1 METLTQP
8 SELSASPPAS
18 TTSCPRW
25 VMLHHRYGEHRDSTT
40 ADDGDTAVVCR
51 TSTGWL
57 IRFSFVFAA
66 PPASSLLCYDWAG
79 RAPREDDYFEPPRFV
94 AAHGDSILLEMWA
107 PLKRPRGSSSVPID
121 HILYQTGAAGGGPP
135 SASLLPACYFP
146 MQYESRRNNA
156 RRMRT
161 EDTGILRRGE
171 DDLLVAQL
179 EVTYDEPYDT
189 AELCVLRPGGE
200 WELRRAVPIVFN
212 DDDGSNGNELIRW
225 RDTDA
230 IVPIGDRSGGS
241 RISTMGIVP
250 HAPTVDPPL
259 GDRFLCWINYFCGF
273 LLWDTTEEVSPKL
286 RHVPLPVSPP
296 ERTRYTHGY
305 DRPCMRRSWNMGAA
319 GPCALRFV
327 SIAPRCC
334 CGGPGES
341 TCARSRFAFTVTTWT
356 MALHADKPMTWVKDG
371 VLDCDELWSLPAY
384 QGLARV
390 RLEYPVVSLDN
401 PDVVCFM
408 VCEDY
413 SVSRKD
419 QKMWMVEVDTR
430 RKALLS
436 VVRCTI
442 DRWSAGHHLPAK
454 LQWVNAVTGPIVK
467 DLPEH

>member
-8 SELSASPPAS
+8 NELSVSPPAS

-25 VMLHHRYGEHRDSTT
+25 VMLHRYGEHRDSTA
-40 ADDGDTAVVCR
+40 ADDGHTAVVCR

-107 PLKRPRGSSSVPID
+107 PMKRPRGSSSVPID
-121 HILYQTGAAGGGPP
+121 HILYQTGAAAGGPP

-146 MQYESRRNNA
+146 MQYERRRDVRDNA
-156 RRMRT
+156 RRMGT

-171 DDLLVAQL
+171 GDLLVAQL
-179 EVTYDEPYDT
+179 ELTYDEPYDT
-189 AELCVLRPGGE
+189 AELCVLRPG
-200 WELRRAVPIVFN
+200 A
-212 DDDGSNGNELIRW
+212 
-225 RDTDA
+225 T
-230 IVPIGDRSGGS
+230 
-241 RISTMGIVP
+241 
-250 HAPTVDPPL
+250 
-259 GDRFLCWINYFCGF
+259 
-273 LLWDTTEEVSPKL
+273 
-286 RHVPLPVSPP
+286 
-296 ERTRYTHGY
+296 RTRYTHGY

-327 SIAPRCC
+327 GIAPRCC

-341 TCARSRFAFTVTTWT
+341 TCARARFAFTVTTWT
-356 MALHADKPMTWVKDG
+356 MALHTDKPMTWVKDG

-384 QGLARV
+384 QGLPRV

-436 VVRCTI
+436 VVRSTI

-454 LQWVNAVTGPIVK
+454 LQWVNAVTGPLVK